1 MDPMPKPR
9 ERANMPTARPAGLN
23 LEAFVALMAEM
34 GVEAVRLPD
43 SEPENQNDEALPAGD
58 SATA

>member
-1 MDPMPKPR
+1 
-9 ERANMPTARPAGLN
+9 MPTARPAGLN